1 MIGTLLLIILIS
13 VVFFFIYRL
22 ILKHNPK
29 LIYNRNGEISKI
41 IMNMGNKPYKP
52 TPWLFNNHLQTM
64 YGLRLRGKSSYK
76 PKKEDVFF
84 KDGGQV
90 TIEYFVKEDLSKEAP
105 IVYIVHTLGGGS
117 RESCTN
123 FMAMHFMKNAYRVVI
138 CSCRGC
144 NGSKISSKRLF
155 NGYQTDDLNTI
166 ISHVNGKYPQSK
178 NKFLIGFSLGSM
190 VAAQNGIDCNES
202 DLDGIICISHPI
214 EIEKGLKKIETFI
227 NMKLYY
233 EPMMNNLKRIIK
245 KSTFYSEEEKKK

>member
-84 KDGGQV
+84 
-90 TIEYFVKEDLSKEAP
+90 
-105 IVYIVHTLGGGS
+105 
-117 RESCTN
+117 
-123 FMAMHFMKNAYRVVI
+123 
-138 CSCRGC
+138 
-144 NGSKISSKRLF
+144 
-155 NGYQTDDLNTI
+155 
-166 ISHVNGKYPQSK
+166 
-178 NKFLIGFSLGSM
+178 
-190 VAAQNGIDCNES
+190 
-202 DLDGIICISHPI
+202 
-214 EIEKGLKKIETFI
+214 
-227 NMKLYY
+227 
-233 EPMMNNLKRIIK
+233 
-245 KSTFYSEEEKKK
+245 